1 MVTDIK
7 TGTHSRT
14 TSGTFLVGGAVRDEL
29 LGRDVSDRDW
39 VVVGRTPED
48 MLAQGYTQVGK
59 DFPVFLHPVSHEE
72 YALARTERKT
82 GAGHLG
88 FECHAGVDVTL
99 EEDLE
104 RRDLTVN
111 ALAKSADGEVI
122 DPFGGEQDLRDGVL
136 RHVSPAF
143 AEDPLRILRVARFA
157 AQLGFVVAPE
167 TLALMQAMAKQDAMA
182 ELPAERVW
190 QEFHKALGTADVIAF
205 VQVLR
210 EASALAPWFV
220 ELDLPESTLSVFGET
235 SLQRFASVGSLLGAP
250 KLKVLAQRLKAPR
263 RFERFGAAAADYS
276 RLFCN
281 WQTVS
286 STALLDGLQKC
297 GALQTGA
304 QERRDDFLSLL
315 DWQTQ
320 AFGEFDAG
328 ALARLSSNLSTL
340 GAQDA
345 IAAARNAG
353 APMPTGQALGAAIAR
368 LRCEHIE
375 TAQLSGAA

>member
-157 AQLGFVVAPE
+157 APS
-167 TLALMQAMAKQDAMA
+167 
-182 ELPAERVW
+182 
-190 QEFHKALGTADVIAF
+190 EFG
-205 VQVLR
+205 R
-210 EASALAPWFV
+210 
-220 ELDLPESTLSVFGET
+220 
-235 SLQRFASVGSLLGAP
+235 
-250 KLKVLAQRLKAPR
+250 
-263 RFERFGAAAADYS
+263 
-276 RLFCN
+276 
-281 WQTVS
+281 S
-286 STALLDGLQKC
+286 STK
-297 GALQTGA
+297 
-304 QERRDDFLSLL
+304 
-315 DWQTQ
+315 
-320 AFGEFDAG
+320 
-328 ALARLSSNLSTL
+328 RLV
-340 GAQDA
+340 
-345 IAAARNAG
+345 R
-353 APMPTGQALGAAIAR
+353 PT
-368 LRCEHIE
+368 
-375 TAQLSGAA
+375 